1 VDFKSIIFCFLFLS
15 CGVSKPSYFPST
27 ELKQVSK
34 TGHLTIHHFEQ
45 GSQLS
50 KSNIESIKSD
60 VLFKII
66 FEGFRGKYSTNP
78 LLNKTITSKPFEEL
92 KNQFIDKLTLAE
104 KKVRLDY
111 TLYVFEINYENL
123 KTKLTK

>member
-1 VDFKSIIFCFLFLS
+1 MDSRIILISLLFWS

-27 ELKQVSK
+27 DLKQISK
-34 TGHLTIHHFEQ
+34 TGLLTIHHFEQ

-50 KSNIESIKSD
+50 KSNVESIKSD

-66 FEGFRGKYSTNP
+66 YEGFKGKYSTNP
-78 LLNKTITSKPFEEL
+78 LLNKTISSKSYDEI
-92 KNQFIDKLTLAE
+92 KNQFINQITLVR
-104 KKVRLDY
+104 KKVRFDN

-123 KTKLTK
+123 KTELIK